1 MCNCLAITRHRTIN
15 GLEQIRLR
23 FYFSDSE
30 VMVSKEYQ
38 IWYFPIRA
46 IYNSDPLFSKVT
58 KARTVYGF
66 FGYKG
71 ELGIPSTVL

>member
-1 MCNCLAITRHRTIN
+1 MV
-15 GLEQIRLR
+15 QIRLR

-66 FGYKG
+66 GYKD
-71 ELGIPSTVL
+71 ELDIPSTVL